1 MTDREEMVDFMI
13 DQLREMS
20 DLYESK
26 EEELNRVREQVT
38 DLQHKVMMKDTI
50 INECRAEKWKLLDEM
65 EKIELAYTTME
76 SRLAEKDHEIEALK
90 LELGRVEDL
99 LEMMEEFQNT
109 YVAWGRACR
118 ACASRHMTCLYET
131 HKRCPRYK
139 EELKKLEL
147 SKDK

>member
-1 MTDREEMVDFMI
+1 MTRGELDDRMTDREEMVDFMI
-13 DQLREMS
+13 AQLRELS

-38 DLQHKVMMKDTI
+38 VLQHKVMMKDTI
-50 INECRAEKWKLLDEM
+50 INECRAEKGKLLDD
-65 EKIELAYTTME
+65 LAKKE
-76 SRLAEKDHEIEALK
+76 HEIEALK